1 MADPAKYAPTREG
14 RAVAIEL
21 EHMAHTHL
29 LPVLSAAE
37 SCLEENSIP
46 SVTVEIDGKSYLM
59 TSSAS

>member
-1 MADPAKYAPTREG
+1 
-14 RAVAIEL
+14 
-21 EHMAHTHL
+21 
-29 LPVLSAAE
+29 VLSAAE